1 MNNCLIRI
9 PVFLCY
15 LLPVTGLFA
24 QKTAES
30 AQQTALNHY
39 NKGIELHL
47 YGKPDSAMLELNK
60 AAELFKLQHN
70 TYYIAKTHNATGLV
84 LSQVSMYD
92 EALSFFYRSRKR
104 FGNLHDTVQMVSVDI
119 NTGQLYN
126 DMKRYEDAKTIL
138 YQASDLLENIRNI
151 SEKKQKQL
159 RASLYNNIAISL
171 QNIGKPDDAL
181 DFYKRSLT
189 LKKGM
194 NDWKGVSQTLNNIG
208 SLYMD
213 LGKSELTEQY
223 LFESLGLKK
232 ELGYPGGIAHSYFN
246 IGEYYSRSN
255 NWQLSKLYF
264 DSCLHI
270 LETIVVP
277 DLQAMTYFNLSVILH
292 KKGDSGK
299 AFEYLMHYNDLSAK
313 LSKNTSDQR
322 LATLR
327 VFHELES
334 KEQTIRLSNQK
345 ITALE
350 TKMRYRKIML
360 ILVVS
365 GGALLLLLI
374 VFLIRNARLKERFYQ
389 QNEKN
394 LLDKQRIREL
404 ENTGLKQELELKNT
418 ELVNLSK
425 RSLQKKEIVEQLQME
440 MENSLKNNIRD
451 YIAIEQQLNNFARKM
466 EASEKDW
473 DNLRFKLEHVHPGFL
488 SRLQQIAPSL
498 TVTDIRHCAYIRI
511 GLNTKEIGSLLNIH
525 PDSVQK
531 SRVRLKKKLCLDR
544 ETDLR
549 TFILTI

>member
-1 MNNCLIRI
+1 MNNRLIHTLA
-9 PVFLCY
+9 FLGY
-15 LLPVTGLFA
+15 FLPVTILFA
-24 QKTAES
+24 QNTTTQE
-30 AQQTALNHY
+30 QQKAVEHY
-39 NKGIELHL
+39 QKGIELHL
-47 YGKPDSAMLELNK
+47 FGKPDSAMLELNK
-60 AAELFKLQHN
+60 AAGLFKQQHN
-70 TYYIAKTHNATGLV
+70 TFHLAKTYNISGLV
-84 LSQVSMYD
+84 LGQISMYD
-92 EALSFFYRSRKR
+92 EALSFFYRSRKK
-104 FGNLHDTVQMVSVDI
+104 FEQLQDSVEIVGVDI

-126 DMKRYEDAKTIL
+126 DMKRYREARTIL
-138 YQASDLLENIRNI
+138 TQASVLLDNIHHI
-151 SEKKQKQL
+151 SGKKKQQL
-159 RASLYNNIAISL
+159 TASLYNNIAISL
-171 QNIGKPDDAL
+171 QNTGKYQEAL
-181 DFYKRSLT
+181 DYYNRSLSIKKE
-189 LKKGM
+189 LK
-194 NDWKGVSQTLNNIG
+194 DWKGIAQTQNNIG
-208 SLYMD
+208 SVYSD
-213 LGKSELTEQY
+213 LGNAERTEFY
-223 LFESLGLKK
+223 LFESLKLKK
-232 ELGYPGGIAHSYFN
+232 KHGYPGGIAHSYCN
-246 IGEYYSRSN
+246 IGEYYSRQN
-255 NWQLSKLYF
+255 NYRLGTLYF
-264 DSCLHI
+264 DSCLQI
-270 LETIVVP
+270 LKSIEDP
-277 DLQAMTYFNLSVILH
+277 DLMALAYFNLSVILH

-299 AFEYLMHYNDLSAK
+299 AFDYLMRYNELSTE
-313 LSKNTSDQR
+313 LSKKSSDQR

-350 TKMRYRKIML
+350 TEMGYRKVLL
-360 ILVVS
+360 ILVIS
-365 GGALLLLLI
+365 GTILLLLLI
-374 VFLIRNARLKERFYQ
+374 VFLIRNARLKERFYL

-451 YIAIEQQLNNFARKM
+451 YSAFEQQLNNFARKM

-473 DNLRFKLEHVHPGFL
+473 ENLRFQLELVHPGFL
-488 SRLQQIAPSL
+488 ARLQQIAPAL